1 MPQIPYRQNFN
12 LTWRVDLP
20 EHLICA
26 LYWKTARTCSRR
38 SILTGLSVRFQS
50 PPSPTHS
57 VRRKGRPSRSLIAI
71 DRELVVNSRGVS
83 MVVTQQPA
91 QPLATLYGFVT
102 TSFRDLGN
110 NRTSVGPA
118 PRVLA
123 RLRGQSAA
131 MSVGPSEQL
140 GVDPITLDSHAI
152 AESMRYE
159 QEVRVM
165 PLHDARNADMRCKSR
180 R

>member
-26 LYWKTARTCSRR
+26 LYWKTARMCSRR

-91 QPLATLYGFVT
+91 QSLATLYGFVT
-102 TSFRDLGN
+102 TSFRDLGKQQDIG
-110 NRTSVGPA
+110 RSGTARLSP
-118 PRVLA
+118 LA
-123 RLRGQSAA
+123 RAIGCDVRRAKRTAWRRSHNAGQ
-131 MSVGPSEQL
+131 P
-140 GVDPITLDSHAI
+140 
-152 AESMRYE
+152 RYWRE
-159 QEVRVM
+159 HEV
-165 PLHDARNADMRCKSR
+165 
-180 R
+180 